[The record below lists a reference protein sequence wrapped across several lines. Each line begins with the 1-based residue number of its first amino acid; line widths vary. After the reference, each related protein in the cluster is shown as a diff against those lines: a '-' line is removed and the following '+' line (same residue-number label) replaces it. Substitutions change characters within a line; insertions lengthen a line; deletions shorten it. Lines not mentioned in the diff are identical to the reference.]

1 MSSGNGAG
9 PGPSRP
15 PSPHLDTQGTGSFP
29 ASLSTADAY
38 RLDAEYAYIEQA
50 MIANHQ
56 MFMATISA
64 RLQRIDFLRSQ
75 STLPRP
81 GTGEG
86 DETFS
91 AATLPRPGTGEGDET
106 FSATTLPRLG
116 TGEGDETFSA
126 ALPPTPLLEAS
137 GVPALANAMRG
148 VITPGDEL
156 TATTFSEII
165 TPDGQQPSAAA
176 APLSRTPL
184 EPLYPAAVPPE
195 FTTPDDVQPR
205 ALSRTRCIGNS
216 APAVNDAISSHFTF
230 IIHADNIDIDEPTTK
245 QLGSSALPAATPQT
259 HAKHS
264 YELLIAKDPTGLR
277 QFYAH
282 RALVRPVCAK
292 VPKKPGRYWSLPL
305 PPLSHVHLT

>member
-81 GTGEG
+81 
-86 DETFS
+86 
-91 AATLPRPGTGEGDET
+91 
-106 FSATTLPRLG
+106 G

-230 IIHADNIDIDEPTTK
+230 IIHADNIDIDKPTTK
-245 QLGSSALPAATPQT
+245 QLGSSALPAATPQA

-282 RALVRPVCAK
+282 RALVRPVCAT
-292 VPKKPGRYWSLPL
+292 VPKKPGRYRSLPL